1 MEDFENLLRA
11 VISPDNAARGQAEAA
26 LQGVLSQNPG
36 MVLSCLGQTLR
47 SSTDLVV
54 RSTSAVLMRR
64 YASDL
69 FRNPK
74 TGADEMELAKASLL
88 GSIQEESDRSIR
100 RKVADTTGALP
111 SAMSVRAVYP

>member
-74 TGADEMELAKASLL
+74 TGADEASLL